1 MTREVQRRVS
11 NPVDGIPMEDVALL
25 AVVVLMWSSHVAAAN
40 CDDSLILLA
49 RGKEPAAL
57 RSQLIT
63 SHAEAFLDSCM
74 IKNIKQTASLHF
86 FGVNS

>member
-49 RGKEPAAL
+49 HVAY
-57 RSQLIT
+57 
-63 SHAEAFLDSCM
+63 
-74 IKNIKQTASLHF
+74 LHIL
-86 FGVNS
+86 